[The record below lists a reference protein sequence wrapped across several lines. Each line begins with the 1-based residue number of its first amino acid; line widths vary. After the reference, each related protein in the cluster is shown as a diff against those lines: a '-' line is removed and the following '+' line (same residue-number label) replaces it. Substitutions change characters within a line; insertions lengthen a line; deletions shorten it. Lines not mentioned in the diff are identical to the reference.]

1 MDLIVIRKK
10 PIYYFLLILSILF
23 VVFSIFTNIDN
34 IKLLF
39 ELILLIICPLII
51 LISGFL
57 LFDNFKRE
65 KIRAHYFLLSL
76 LIIIQLTVTGQ
87 IVIRIFNQ

>member
-10 PIYYFLLILSILF
+10 PIYYFLLILIILF
-23 VVFSIFTNIDN
+23 LIFSIFTGIDN

-39 ELILLIICPLII
+39 ELMLLIICPIII
-51 LISGFL
+51 LIAGFL
-57 LFDNFKRE
+57 FFNNFKRE

-76 LIIIQLTVTGQ
+76 LMIIQLIVIGQ
-87 IVIRIFNQ
+87 IIIRIFNY